1 METMVDLS
9 KFGTICIDIEN
20 NGFYQTFL
28 NVIATKTYIG
38 IYIQSKILD

>member
-9 KFGTICIDIEN
+9 KLGTICIDIEN
-20 NGFYQTFL
+20 DGFYQTFL

-38 IYIQSKILD
+38 IYTRYKILD